1 MEASAMAEPQQQQQA
16 AAYGPS
22 SDDYSRPELLGKVT
36 SSLAEALNDDE
47 NPFAGKGVETTH
59 STADH
64 SR

>member
-1 MEASAMAEPQQQQQA
+1 MEASVAEPQP
-16 AAYGPS
+16 AAYQPS
-22 SDDYSRPELLGKVT
+22 SEDYTRPELLGKVT
-36 SSLAEALNDDE
+36 ASLAEALNDDE